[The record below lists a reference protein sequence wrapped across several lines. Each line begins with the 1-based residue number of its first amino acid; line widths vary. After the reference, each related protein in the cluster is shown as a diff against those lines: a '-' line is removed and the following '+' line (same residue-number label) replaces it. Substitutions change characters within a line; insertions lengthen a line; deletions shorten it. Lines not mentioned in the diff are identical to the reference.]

1 MDAITLIGVSIIFF
15 YSLTNIL
22 KFYGIGEDVYGIY
35 VLFYILITISMLI
48 LPNNE
53 PSV

>member
-1 MDAITLIGVSIIFF
+1 MEPITLIGVSIIFF

-22 KFYGIGEDVYGIY
+22 KFYGVGEDVYGIY
-35 VLFYILITISMLI
+35 VLFYILIIISTLV
-48 LPNNE
+48 LPNDY